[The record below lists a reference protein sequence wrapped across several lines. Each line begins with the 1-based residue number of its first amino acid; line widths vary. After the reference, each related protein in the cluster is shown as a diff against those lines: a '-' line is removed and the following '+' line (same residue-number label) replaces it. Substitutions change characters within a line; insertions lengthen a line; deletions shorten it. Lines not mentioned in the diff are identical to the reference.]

1 MAEMME
7 KIEENVLPVFLEEN
21 YNFLMFQVY
30 FFQVLGFF
38 FLREKT
44 RNFVKNLVFQNWVN
58 LNFGELLSLKWK
70 PQYAFKDKG
79 KKGALL

>member
-30 FFQVLGFF
+30 FFQGFFFF

-58 LNFGELLSLKWK
+58 LNFGELLSLK
-70 PQYAFKDKG
+70 
-79 KKGALL
+79 